1 MKTLN
6 LCQLILQL
14 HDHRAHEILEKQ
26 DGARLYKDLYA
37 SLQKKPKKKP
47 DFNLCAMAGYCT
59 FFSFRK
65 TNLTATDM
73 LSIVKKDRKRK
84 AI

>member
-1 MKTLN
+1 MGPDYIRIYMPVYKK
-6 LCQLILQL
+6 
-14 HDHRAHEILEKQ
+14 KQ
-26 DGARLYKDLYA
+26 
-37 SLQKKPKKKP
+37 KKKP

>member
-6 LCQLILQL
+6 LCQLILHL

-37 SLQKKPKKKP
+37 SLQKKKKKQTLTYAP
-47 DFNLCAMAGYCT
+47 WQVIVH
-59 FFSFRK
+59 FSALER
-65 TNLTATDM
+65 L
-73 LSIVKKDRKRK
+73 I
-84 AI
+84 